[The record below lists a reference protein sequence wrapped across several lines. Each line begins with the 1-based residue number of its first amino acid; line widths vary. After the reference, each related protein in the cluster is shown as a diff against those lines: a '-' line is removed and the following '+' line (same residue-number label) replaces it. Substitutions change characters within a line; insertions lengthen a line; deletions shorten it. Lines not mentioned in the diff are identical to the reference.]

1 MLKSLCND
9 YSLGFIDNGNIRR
22 NHLNSSGLHLNM
34 QGTAALANNFL
45 DYIDAWLG
53 NSVHNHIDYKCV
65 SSKSRII
72 IPNSHSTERI
82 LDLNVNNCI
91 DLPIEICDKSENSI
105 SRQHFLDPNVSR
117 NVANT
122 NSFSS
127 FEANIDE
134 SEIRDSVLAYATAA

>member
-1 MLKSLCND
+1 M
-9 YSLGFIDNGNIRR
+9 
-22 NHLNSSGLHLNM
+22 
-34 QGTAALANNFL
+34 
-45 DYIDAWLG
+45 
-53 NSVHNHIDYKCV
+53 
-65 SSKSRII
+65 
-72 IPNSHSTERI
+72 
-82 LDLNVNNCI
+82 NNCI